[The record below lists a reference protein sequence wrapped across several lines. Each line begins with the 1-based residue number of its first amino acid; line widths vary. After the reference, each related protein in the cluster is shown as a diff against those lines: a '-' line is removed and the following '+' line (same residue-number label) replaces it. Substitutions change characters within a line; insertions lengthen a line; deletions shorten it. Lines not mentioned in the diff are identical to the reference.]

1 MILEMD
7 KLKASE
13 ELKAKHEELETLLDK
28 HHGEDD
34 KINHYI
40 NAIRDCERE
49 MIDTYKATFKEEP
62 LRVIDDVREI
72 LAAIEKEDFD
82 NWLSFTQAY
91 IELLDEY
98 NDEELKTY
106 PYKDVK
112 EDFKSAVM
120 FLQEKLYLQIDILSE
135 YNNNDL
141 GELGE
146 LPELIRE
153 KAAEWYEPEDIPK
166 NELARIIIN
175 KFLPVRNIEHPI
187 DRPNSVIWKSLEAI
201 ETDGQLTIGRAV
213 VTSREKKDKD
223 INVIMSVSW
232 NQPGTKITTTLNE
245 YDKRIYI
252 TCAALLK
259 AGNDTFTTTE
269 IHKILTGNDKPSPN
283 QTKKIN
289 DSLTKMGRGRLYV
302 SNIGEVNGNYKY
314 PPFDYDGPL
323 LSFERLTNVTVK
335 GQKTTAIHLLCEPRL
350 ITFARS
356 RDQITSYKKE
366 LLQVPLNDTE
376 ENLKLQDYLL
386 TLIARYKNGDDEEKK
401 TKKKKT
407 PYFEILFRT
416 IKENCNIGAKHFD
429 RIPAKIDK
437 ILGHYREHAY
447 IIDYAVIKDR
457 VLINL
462 MLSAKE
468 WGEILKKYK

>member
-62 LRVIDDVREI
+62 LRVIDDVREV

-120 FLQEKLYLQIDILSE
+120 FLQEKVYLQIDILSA
-135 YNNNDL
+135 YNNNN
-141 GELGE
+141 LGE

-153 KAAEWYEPEDIPK
+153 KAAEWYEPEDIPQ

-175 KFLPVRNIEHPI
+175 KFLPVRNIDYPI
-187 DRPNSVIWKSLEAI
+187 DRPNNTIWKSLEAI
-201 ETDGQLTIGRAV
+201 ETDGQLTIGR
-213 VTSREKKDKD
+213 TILTGKGKKDKD
-223 INVIMSVSW
+223 VNVIMSVSW
-232 NQPGTKITTTLNE
+232 NQPGARLTVSLNSF
-245 YDKRIYI
+245 DKRVYAA
-252 TCAALLK
+252 CASLLK
-259 AGNDTFTTTE
+259 AGNEVFTITE
-269 IHKILTGNDKPSPN
+269 IYKTLKGKGSPSET
-283 QTKKIN
+283 QAKRIN
-289 DSLTKMGRGRLYV
+289 DSLTKMLNGHLYFTNRAEV
-302 SNIGEVNGNYKY
+302 ASKYNIPLLE
-314 PPFDYDGPL
+314 YDGVFLP
-323 LSFERLTNVTVK
+323 FERVKGTVK
-335 GQKTTAIHLLCEPRL
+335 GKETTFIHLFREPPL
-350 ITFARS
+350 ISFARG
-356 RDQITSYKKE
+356 RNQITSYKKE
-366 LLQVPLNDTE
+366 LLQVEMNDTE
-376 ENLKLQDYLL
+376 ENLRLQDYLL
-386 TLIARYKNGDDEEKK
+386 TTISAE
-401 TKKKKT
+401 KKKKLN
-407 PYFEILFRT
+407 YFEVLFKT
-416 IKENCNIGAKHFD
+416 IKENCDITSRRLD
-429 RIPAKIDK
+429 RLTDK
-437 ILGHYREHAY
+437 LKVILGHYKNNDFIA
-447 IIDYAVIKDR
+447 DYQIKEDR
-457 VLINL
+457 ITINL
-462 MLSAKE
+462 
-468 WGEILKKYK
+468 